1 LALSTSLASSESQV
15 QQLTRQLEDLASQSL
30 EPEVSSLKASIETVT
45 KEKQEAIQL
54 STRLQ
59 TELDTITRE
68 LSTSQEDLKVDRA
81 ELDVLRIQLAD
92 ITSKETN
99 ARAEIET
106 VQDQLHAAVREKTNI
121 ENELADIRS
130 SFADRSTE
138 SESEARNGELLGLQS
153 ELDSARRSA
162 EDRER
167 ALEQEI
173 DGLKFVKEKDAET
186 AQRRISNLQGQV
198 AKARG
203 SVQEVESKLQAKISE
218 LEADLQLSRTRVA
231 ALEAEITTLTEA
243 AKVAPRSTTNPDRL
257 GLLYSK
263 IQSLRA
269 ERDELRLAL
278 SFAQNESRFTLR
290 GVEADKQAAVEELEA
305 VKSDLN
311 KQLATHKTLEQEV
324 SSIRAQLGEK
334 ELKLEEIKNELAGA
348 DDKVSADKI
357 AKFESEVASAKAER
371 DQLVKDLN
379 ESQTQIVELNHA
391 MAMMRTNTESD
402 KRLRKISMERKV
414 LDMPKITET
423 STGVALD
430 RGPVEFGRRPT
441 HARTKSEI
449 ATLVLPD
456 QAQINGLTAKVAEL
470 ETEVRT
476 LAGKLER
483 RNGESSSSRNETD
496 FQPLSLLYNLPTRSS
511 VWPRSSVEN
520 RPKSSMISLRSEMLS
535 RQNLM
540 VYDPNLERQLFRPG
554 LISQRSTRLRA
565 P

>member
-1 LALSTSLASSESQV
+1 
-15 QQLTRQLEDLASQSL
+15 
-30 EPEVSSLKASIETVT
+30 
-45 KEKQEAIQL
+45 
-54 STRLQ
+54 
-59 TELDTITRE
+59 
-68 LSTSQEDLKVDRA
+68 LKVDRA
-81 ELDVLRIQLAD
+81 ELDVLRIQLSDVTA
-92 ITSKETN
+92 KEIS
-99 ARAEIET
+99 ARAEIEA
-106 VQDQLHAAVREKTNI
+106 VQDQLHAVARDKTNI
-121 ENELADIRS
+121 ENELAEIRS

-138 SESEARNGELLGLQS
+138 SEAETRNGELLGLES

-186 AQRRISNLQGQV
+186 AQKRISDLQGQL
-198 AKARG
+198 AKARA
-203 SVQEVESKLQAKISE
+203 SVQEVESTLQVKISE
-218 LEADLQLSRTRVA
+218 LEADLKVSQNRVQ
-231 ALEAEITTLTEA
+231 ALEAEITTLTQA
-243 AKVAPRSTTNPDRL
+243 AKVVPRSTSNPDRL

-278 SFAQNESRFTLR
+278 SFAQNESRFTIR

-311 KQLATHKTLEQEV
+311 KQLATHQTLEHEV
-324 SSIRAQLGEK
+324 STIRTQLGEK
-334 ELKLEEIKNELAGA
+334 EIKLEEIKTELAGA

-357 AKFESEVASAKAER
+357 AEFETEVATAKAER
-371 DQLVKDLN
+371 DQLVKDLG
-379 ESQTQIVELNHA
+379 ESQRQIVELNHA

-430 RGPVEFGRRPT
+430 RGPVEFGRRPV

-456 QAQINGLTAKVAEL
+456 QAQVTGLTAKVAEL
-470 ETEVRT
+470 ETEIKN

-483 RNGESSSSRNETD
+483 RNGESYSG
-496 FQPLSLLYNLPTRSS
+496 FNLTFSYYR
-511 VWPRSSVEN
+511 
-520 RPKSSMISLRSEMLS
+520 
-535 RQNLM
+535 
-540 VYDPNLERQLFRPG
+540 YF
-554 LISQRSTRLRA
+554 TT
-565 P
+565 

>member
-1 LALSTSLASSESQV
+1 VNVEEKEAQLLALSTSLASSESQV

-30 EPEVSSLKASIETVT
+30 EAEVSSLKSTVEAIT
-45 KEKQEAIQL
+45 KEKEEATHL
-54 STRLQ
+54 STTLQ
-59 TELDTITRE
+59 TQLDQITRE
-68 LSTSQEDLKVDRA
+68 LSSSQEDLKVDRA

-92 ITSKETN
+92 ITSKEAG
-99 ARAEIET
+99 ARVEIEA
-106 VQDQLHAAVREKTNI
+106 VQDQLYAAVREKTDIKNQ
-121 ENELADIRS
+121 LAEIRS

-138 SESEARNGELLGLQS
+138 SEAETRNGELLGLQS

-186 AQRRISNLQGQV
+186 AQRKISDLQGQLV
-198 AKARG
+198 KTRG
-203 SVQEVESKLQAKISE
+203 SVQEVESKLAKISE
-218 LEADLQLSRTRVA
+218 LEADLQLSKTRVQ
-231 ALEAEITTLTEA
+231 ALEAEISILTEA
-243 AKVAPRSTTNPDRL
+243 AKVAPRSTSNPDRL

-278 SFAQNESRFTLR
+278 SFAQNESRFTIR
-290 GVEADKQAAVEELEA
+290 GVEADKQAAVEELES

-311 KQLATHKTLEQEV
+311 KQLVTHETLEQEV

-334 ELKLEEIKNELAGA
+334 EVKLEEIKNELAGA
-348 DDKVSADKI
+348 DDKVSADNI

-371 DQLVKDLN
+371 DQLVHDLS
-379 ESQTQIVELNHA
+379 ESQRQIVELNHA

-402 KRLRKISMERKV
+402 KRLRKISMERKM

-470 ETEVRT
+470 ETEVKT

-483 RNGESSSSRNETD
+483 RNGESASSRNAAD
-496 FQPLSLLYNLPTRSS
+496 FQPLSLLCNLPTRSS

-520 RPKSSMISLRSEMLS
+520 RPKNSMISSQRGMLS

-540 VYDPNLERQLFRPG
+540 VYDPNLER
-554 LISQRSTRLRA
+554 
-565 P
+565 

>member
-15 QQLTRQLEDLASQSL
+15 HQLSRQLEDLASQSL
-30 EPEVSSLKASIETVT
+30 ETEMASLKLSIETVA
-45 KEKQEAIQL
+45 KEKEEATHL
-54 STRLQ
+54 STTLQ
-59 TELDTITRE
+59 TQLDQITRE
-68 LSTSQEDLKVDRA
+68 LSSSQEDLKVDRA

-92 ITSKETN
+92 ITSKETH

-106 VQDQLHAAVREKTNI
+106 VQDQLHAAVREKTDI
-121 ENELADIRS
+121 ENQLAEIRS

-138 SESEARNGELLGLQS
+138 SEAETRNGELLGLQS

-173 DGLKFVKEKDAET
+173 DGLKFINEKDAET
-186 AQRRISNLQGQV
+186 AQRRISDLQGQLT
-198 AKARG
+198 KARG
-203 SVQEVESKLQAKISE
+203 SVQDVDSKLQAKISK
-218 LEADLQLSRTRVA
+218 LEADLQLSQTRVQ
-231 ALEAEITTLTEA
+231 ALETEITTLTEA
-243 AKVAPRSTTNPDRL
+243 TKATSRPTSNPDRL

-278 SFAQNESRFTLR
+278 SFAQNESRFTIR

-311 KQLATHKTLEQEV
+311 KQLVTHETLEHEV

-334 ELKLEEIKNELAGA
+334 EVKLEEIKNELAGA

-357 AKFESEVASAKAER
+357 AEFENEVASAKAER
-371 DQLVKDLN
+371 DQLVHDLS
-379 ESQTQIVELNHA
+379 ESQRQIVELNHA

-456 QAQINGLTAKVAEL
+456 QAQINGLTAKVVEL

-483 RNGESSSSRNETD
+483 RNGESASSRNVAD
-496 FQPLSLLYNLPTRSS
+496 FQPLSLLYNLTTRSS
-511 VWPRSSVEN
+511 VWPRSSVEIRQKN
-520 RPKSSMISLRSEMLS
+520 SMISLQSVMLS
-535 RQNLM
+535 KQNLM
-540 VYDPNLERQLFRPG
+540 VYEPNLERQTVRPR

>member
-1 LALSTSLASSESQV
+1 MTLASSESQI
-15 QQLTRQLEDLASQSL
+15 QQLTGQLESLASQSL
-30 EPEVSSLKASIETVT
+30 ETEVSSLKATIEATT
-45 KEKQEAIQL
+45 KEKEEV
-54 STRLQ
+54 TRTSRALQ
-59 TELDTITRE
+59 TRLDTITHE
-68 LSTSQEDLKVDRA
+68 LSSSQEDLKVDRA

-92 ITSKETN
+92 TTSKEAG
-99 ARAEIET
+99 ARAEIEA
-106 VQDQLHAAVREKTNI
+106 VQDQLHTAVREKTNI
-121 ENELADIRS
+121 ENELAELRS

-138 SESEARNGELLGLQS
+138 SEAETRNGELMGLQS

-173 DGLKFVKEKDAET
+173 DGLKFVKEKDAES
-186 AQRRISNLQGQV
+186 AQKRVSDLQGQL

-218 LEADLQLSRTRVA
+218 LESDLNVSQTRVS
-231 ALEAEITTLTEA
+231 ALEAEITTLTETA
-243 AKVAPRSTTNPDRL
+243 ESAPRSSSNPERL

-278 SFAQNESRFTLR
+278 SFAQNESRFTIR
-290 GVEADKQAAVEELEA
+290 SVEADKQAAVEELEA
-305 VKSDLN
+305 VKIDLN
-311 KQLATHKTLEQEV
+311 QQLATHKTLEQEV
-324 SSIRAQLGEK
+324 SSVRTQLGEK
-334 ELKLEEIKNELAGA
+334 EVKLEEIKNELTGA
-348 DDKVSADKI
+348 DDKASADKI
-357 AKFESEVASAKAER
+357 AEFETEVASAKAER
-371 DQLVKDLN
+371 DHLVQELG
-379 ESQTQIVELNHA
+379 ESHRQIMELNHA
-391 MAMMRTNTESD
+391 MAMMRTNTDSD

-430 RGPVEFGRRPT
+430 RGPIEFGRRPG

-470 ETEVRT
+470 ETEVKT

-483 RNGESSSSRNETD
+483 RNGES
-496 FQPLSLLYNLPTRSS
+496 F
-511 VWPRSSVEN
+511 
-520 RPKSSMISLRSEMLS
+520 
-535 RQNLM
+535 
-540 VYDPNLERQLFRPG
+540 G
-554 LISQRSTRLRA
+554 
-565 P
+565 

>member
-1 LALSTSLASSESQV
+1 MA
-15 QQLTRQLEDLASQSL
+15 
-30 EPEVSSLKASIETVT
+30 SLKLSIETVA
-45 KEKQEAIQL
+45 KEKEEATHL
-54 STRLQ
+54 STTLQ
-59 TELDTITRE
+59 TQLDQITRE
-68 LSTSQEDLKVDRA
+68 LSSSQEDLKVDRA

-92 ITSKETN
+92 ITSKETH

-106 VQDQLHAAVREKTNI
+106 VQDQLHAAVREKTDI
-121 ENELADIRS
+121 ENQLAEIRS

-138 SESEARNGELLGLQS
+138 SEAETRNGELLGLQS

-173 DGLKFVKEKDAET
+173 DGLKFINEKDAET
-186 AQRRISNLQGQV
+186 AQRRISDLQGQLT
-198 AKARG
+198 KARG
-203 SVQEVESKLQAKISE
+203 SVQDVDSKLQAKISK
-218 LEADLQLSRTRVA
+218 LEADLQLSQTRVQ
-231 ALEAEITTLTEA
+231 ALETEITTLTEA
-243 AKVAPRSTTNPDRL
+243 TKATSRPTSNPDRL

-278 SFAQNESRFTLR
+278 SFAQNESRFTIR

-311 KQLATHKTLEQEV
+311 KQLVTHETLEHEV

-334 ELKLEEIKNELAGA
+334 EVKLEEIKNELAGA

-357 AKFESEVASAKAER
+357 AEFENEVASAKAER
-371 DQLVKDLN
+371 DQLVHDLS
-379 ESQTQIVELNHA
+379 ESQRQIVELNHA

-456 QAQINGLTAKVAEL
+456 QAQINGLTAKVVEL

-483 RNGESSSSRNETD
+483 RNGESASSRNVAD
-496 FQPLSLLYNLPTRSS
+496 FQPLSLLYNLTTRSS
-511 VWPRSSVEN
+511 VWPRSSVEIRQKN
-520 RPKSSMISLRSEMLS
+520 SMISLQSVMLS
-535 RQNLM
+535 KQNLM
-540 VYDPNLERQLFRPG
+540 VYEPNLERQTVRPR

>member
-1 LALSTSLASSESQV
+1 MRESYTEVEKAIASKTVDVEEKEAQLSALSTSLASSESQV

-30 EPEVSSLKASIETVT
+30 ESEVSSLRVTIEAIA
-45 KEKQEAIQL
+45 KEKEEATQL
-54 STRLQ
+54 STTSQ
-59 TELDTITRE
+59 SQLDQISRE

-92 ITSKETN
+92 ITSKEDG
-99 ARAEIET
+99 ARAEIEA
-106 VQDQLHAAVREKTNI
+106 VQDQLHTAVREKTHI
-121 ENELADIRS
+121 ENELAELRS
-130 SFADRSTE
+130 TFADRSTE
-138 SESEARNGELLGLQS
+138 SEAETRNGELLGLQS

-186 AQRRISNLQGQV
+186 AQKRISDLQGQL

-203 SVQEVESKLQAKISE
+203 SVQEVESNLRAKISD
-218 LEADLQLSRTRVA
+218 LEADLQHSQTRVK
-231 ALEAEITTLTEA
+231 ALEAEITTLGEA
-243 AKVAPRSTTNPDRL
+243 SKVAPRPTSNPDRL

-269 ERDELRLAL
+269 ERDDLRHAL
-278 SFAQNESRFTLR
+278 SFAQNESRFTIR
-290 GVEADKQAAVEELEA
+290 GVEADRQAAVEELEA

-311 KQLATHKTLEQEV
+311 KQLANHETLEQEV
-324 SSIRAQLGEK
+324 SSIRTKLGEK
-334 ELKLEEIKNELAGA
+334 EVKLGEIKIELAGA
-348 DDKVSADKI
+348 NDKVSAGKI
-357 AKFESEVASAKAER
+357 AEYETEIALAKAER
-371 DQLVKDLN
+371 DRLDQKLS
-379 ESQTQIVELNHA
+379 ESKREIVELNHA
-391 MAMMRTNTESD
+391 MAMMRSNPESD

-430 RGPVEFGRRPT
+430 RGPVEFGRRPV

-456 QAQINGLTAKVAEL
+456 QAQINGLTFKVAAL
-470 ETEVRT
+470 ENEVKT

-483 RNGESSSSRNETD
+483 RNSESSSGE
-496 FQPLSLLYNLPTRSS
+496 
-511 VWPRSSVEN
+511 
-520 RPKSSMISLRSEMLS
+520 
-535 RQNLM
+535 
-540 VYDPNLERQLFRPG
+540 
-554 LISQRSTRLRA
+554 
-565 P
+565 

>member
-30 EPEVSSLKASIETVT
+30 EPEVSSLKSTVEAIA
-45 KEKQEAIQL
+45 KEKEEAIQL
-54 STRLQ
+54 STVLQ
-59 TELDTITRE
+59 TQLDTITRE

-92 ITSKETN
+92 TTSKEAG
-99 ARAEIET
+99 ARAEIEA
-106 VQDQLHAAVREKTNI
+106 VQDQLHTAVREKTDI
-121 ENELADIRS
+121 ENQLADIRS

-138 SESEARNGELLGLQS
+138 SEAETRNGELLGLQS
-153 ELDSARRSA
+153 ELHSARRSA

-186 AQRRISNLQGQV
+186 AQRRISDLQGQLT
-198 AKARG
+198 KARG

-218 LEADLQLSRTRVA
+218 LEADLNVSQTRVQ
-231 ALEAEITTLTEA
+231 ALEAEISTLTEA
-243 AKVAPRSTTNPDRL
+243 AKVAPRSNCNPDRL

-278 SFAQNESRFTLR
+278 SFAQNESRFTIR

-311 KQLATHKTLEQEV
+311 KQLATHETLEQEV
-324 SSIRAQLGEK
+324 SSIRTQLGEK
-334 ELKLEEIKNELAGA
+334 EIKLEEIKNELAGA

-357 AKFESEVASAKAER
+357 AEFETEVASAKAER
-371 DQLVKDLN
+371 DQLVHDLS
-379 ESQTQIVELNHA
+379 ESQRQIVELNHA

-402 KRLRKISMERKV
+402 KRLRKISMERKM